1 MGRRIVKRGSVVL
14 IRYPFTDLS
23 GAKVRPAII
32 ITPDEFLK
40 RINDVLYLF
49 IFSVVPEKNRL
60 LPMDFVIESEMR
72 HTPTKSPLKAKADPP
87 ENLLATHKQIIEN
100 MLMNPKVTYNELADI
115 TGKTRETIRVHIKML
130 KEMKLIKRIGPHK
143 GGHWEIIS

>member
-40 RINDVLYLF
+40 RLDDVICLF
-49 IFSVVPEKNRL
+49 ISSVVPKKTDSFQWIL
-60 LPMDFVIESEMR
+60 L
-72 HTPTKSPLKAKADPP
+72 
-87 ENLLATHKQIIEN
+87 
-100 MLMNPKVTYNELADI
+100 
-115 TGKTRETIRVHIKML
+115 
-130 KEMKLIKRIGPHK
+130 
-143 GGHWEIIS
+143 

>member
-1 MGRRIVKRGSVVL
+1 MGDIEKYGTGFIRIRKML
-14 IRYPFTDLS
+14 TDYPGVSYSISEPGDFF
-23 GAKVRPAII
+23 KV
-32 ITPDEFLK
+32 
-40 RINDVLYLF
+40 
-49 IFSVVPEKNRL
+49 
-60 LPMDFVIESEMR
+60 EMR
-72 HTPTKSPLKAKADPP
+72 HTPTKSPLKTKVNLP
-87 ENLLATHKQIIEN
+87 ENLPRNLPVSHKQIIEN

>member
-40 RINDVLYLF
+40 RLDDVICLF
-49 IFSVVPEKNRL
+49 ISSVVPKKNRL
-60 LPMDFVIESEMR
+60 LPMDFVIESR
-72 HTPTKSPLKAKADPP
+72 HPSFSKTGLKYRSVLRCHKLALLDKMLVARVIGEID
-87 ENLLATHKQIIEN
+87 ETLMKEVNHRLLLALGLSVSTCD
-100 MLMNPKVTYNELADI
+100 T
-115 TGKTRETIRVHIKML
+115 
-130 KEMKLIKRIGPHK
+130 
-143 GGHWEIIS
+143 